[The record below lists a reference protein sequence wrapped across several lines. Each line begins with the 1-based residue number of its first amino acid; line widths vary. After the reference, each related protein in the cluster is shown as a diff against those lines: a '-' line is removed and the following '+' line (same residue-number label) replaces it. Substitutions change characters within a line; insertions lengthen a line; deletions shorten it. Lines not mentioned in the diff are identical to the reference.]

1 MNRPD
6 IAILCLKEEPLASPL
21 QSLRLARFGGFSL
34 DLRAGELRTG
44 TERIRLQD
52 KPFQM
57 LRLLLEHSG
66 EVVTRE
72 ELQKTLWPGGTVV
85 EFDHGIATALKK
97 LRQALGDDADHPR
110 YIETLARRGYR
121 WIAGVEWVESA
132 EKPEISKPPDE
143 KIDSI
148 AVLPFAN
155 LDGDPEQDY
164 FCEGLAEEILTA
176 LTLIPGL
183 RVTARTSSF
192 AFRGKKQDIRQIGQA
207 LNVRSILEGSVRHSG
222 NRIRITVQLIHAG
235 SGYHLWSETYDRE
248 MTGVFAVQEE
258 IAQAIARLLK
268 VKLGAPPAVPLPRRG
283 TENPDAHRAYLEGRH
298 HMMQLTASS
307 MARALACYQRAIA
320 LDPNYANAY
329 AGLAEHHYYLAFYS
343 QARPREVLPAAL
355 DAAERALEIDLCCAA
370 AYSIRGAL
378 RAVYR
383 YDWTGAGEDL
393 SRALELN
400 PSDAH
405 AHHRRA
411 ACYLRPLGRLE
422 ESLAEIKRSIE
433 LDPLWAFARGLE
445 PVALLMHGEKS
456 QAVERAREVIELFP
470 WYWLSYLGAAR
481 VLGASGFREEALSA
495 LRKGLAADP
504 ENAYLLAALALSHG
518 RRGEGAEALRMRR
531 QLEETARTRYISPCA
546 LAITAM
552 SCGDVEQ
559 TYDWLHKGVDEH
571 DPMIIARSQKAPF
584 PGHEQDTRFH
594 ALRRRMNL
602 DPVQSFP
609 QR

>member
-1 MNRPD
+1 M
-6 IAILCLKEEPLASPL
+6 LYSASRIFLSSPAPNAL
-21 QSLRLARFGGFSL
+21 SARFEGSSL
-34 DLRAGELRTG
+34 DLRAGELQKG
-44 TERIRLQD
+44 TEKTRLQD
-52 KPFQM
+52 KPFQI

-72 ELQKTLWPGGTVV
+72 ELQKNLWPGGTVV
-85 EFDHGIATALKK
+85 EFDHSIATALKK
-97 LRQALGDDADHPR
+97 LRRALGDDADHPR

-121 WIAGVEWVESA
+121 WIAGVEWVEASD
-132 EKPEISKPPDE
+132 KQKISSPAHE
-143 KIDSI
+143 AIDSI

-155 LDGDPEQDY
+155 LSGDVEQDY
-164 FCEGLAEEILTA
+164 FCEGLAEEILNA
-176 LTLIPGL
+176 LTRIPGL

-192 AFRGKKQDIRQIGQA
+192 AFRGKEQDIRQIGQT

-235 SGYHLWSETYDRE
+235 SGYHLWSENYDRE

-258 IAQAIARLLK
+258 IAQAIASLLK
-268 VKLGAPPAVPLPRRG
+268 VRLGAPPTGPLPRRG
-283 TENPDAHRAYLEGRH
+283 TDNPDAQRAYLEGRH
-298 HMMQLTASS
+298 HMLQLTADS
-307 MARALACYQRAIA
+307 MARGLACYQRAIT

-343 QARPREVLPAAL
+343 QMRPSEVLPAAL
-355 DAAERALEIDLCCAA
+355 DAAERAVEIDPCCAS

-378 RAVYR
+378 RAAYR

-433 LDPLWAFARGLE
+433 LDPLWAFTRGLE

-456 QAVERAREVIELFP
+456 LAIERAREVMELFP
-470 WYWLSYLGAAR
+470 WYWFSYFGAAR

-495 LRKGLAADP
+495 LRKGLATDP
-504 ENAYLLAALALSHG
+504 ENVYLLAALGLSHG
-518 RRGEGAEALRMRR
+518 LRGEREEALRIQR
-531 QLEETARTRYISPCA
+531 QLEGAASLKYVSPCA
-546 LAITAM
+546 LAIAAM
-552 SCGDVEQ
+552 ACGDVEQ
-559 TYDWLHKGVDEH
+559 TYDRLNKGVDEH
-571 DPMIIARSQKAPF
+571 DPLIIALSGKALF
-584 PGHEQDTRFH
+584 PGHEQDAQFH

-602 DPVQSFP
+602 DPVRIFP
-609 QR
+609 QP